1 MEKIKRF
8 FTLIELLVVIAI
20 IAILASMLLP
30 ALNKAR
36 ETAKAATCKSN
47 QKQLG
52 LGMAMYAGDF
62 DDFIPCSAW
71 NNDGTV
77 PGWKLWYH
85 LITQNYSYDKV
96 KKSPDSSYKT
106 LYCPA
111 DNDPK
116 LIVATGWGTEFINV
130 HEKWKFSYRYNYVA
144 GAKTNQNAAAEK
156 NWFKSTRPYYS
167 PSKML
172 VLQDGPKSSD
182 GDVFMWAQVSTS
194 LPSTGSG
201 TMGQFSNRHNGKAN
215 ILLLDGHVASYSSYH
230 LQANGYKS
238 LRSK

>member
-1 MEKIKRF
+1 MRYKKI
-8 FTLIELLVVIAI
+8 FTLVELLVVIAI

-36 ETAKAATCKSN
+36 EVAEASNCRNN

-52 LGMAMYAGDF
+52 IGMSIYTGDF

-71 NNDGTV
+71 NSNGYV
-77 PGWKLWYH
+77 SGWKIWYH
-85 LITQNYSYDKV
+85 LITQNYTYDKLRY
-96 KKSPDSSYKT
+96 SPDSLYKA

-111 DNDPK
+111 DAEPK
-116 LIVATGWGTEFINV
+116 EIISAGWGAEFVNI
-130 HEKWKFSYRYNYVA
+130 HKDWKISYRYNYVA
-144 GAKTNQNAAAEK
+144 GAKMNQNTAPQK

-172 VLQDGPKSSD
+172 VMTDGPKTAD
-182 GDVFMWAQVSTS
+182 TDVFNWAQVSTS
-194 LPSTGSG
+194 LPATGAG
-201 TMGQFSNRHNGKAN
+201 TMKQFSNRHNGKAN
-215 ILLLDGHVASYSSYH
+215 ILLLDAHVETYSSYH
-230 LQANGYKS
+230 LQANGFKS